1 MSKKSS
7 EAIGKIL
14 IDAIKESGLLPWQ
27 KPWTGIVPANY
38 NSKKAYRGFNRVWL
52 SYWSAVKGFTSPYW
66 MTPKQALKAGGN
78 IKGEKTTIVVY
89 WMERFAGHGDGR
101 NLTEDQKREL
111 RKQGKQWM
119 SPIYHRV
126 LNLDQIKGI
135 DLPVPTMAPV
145 DPIEAAE
152 AVFAN
157 MPNPPEYIE
166 AAGDRCFY
174 TPSLD
179 TVTMC
184 KKEQFHSV
192 EAYYATKAHEYI
204 HSTGHKSRLDREFVN
219 ECAPFGSTNYSK
231 EELVAEIG
239 AAMLCGEIGI
249 DPIIDNSVAYLQ
261 SWIKNLEDAP
271 MELVKAC
278 TKAQKAV
285 EYILDDGKEMEATE
299 AA

>member
-1 MSKKSS
+1 VAKSA

-14 IDAIKESGLLPWQ
+14 IDAIKESGILPWQ
-27 KPWTGIVPANY
+27 KPWTGVVPANY
-38 NSKKAYRGFNRVWL
+38 NSKRAYRGFNRVWL
-52 SYWSAVKGFTSPYW
+52 SYWSAVKGYSSPYW
-66 MTPKQALKAGGN
+66 MTPKQAMAAGGN

-89 WMERFAGHGDGR
+89 WMQKYPGHGDGR
-101 NLTEDQKREL
+101 NLTEEQKREM
-111 RKQGKQWM
+111 RKNGQFYM

-126 LNLDQIKGI
+126 LNLDQVKGV

-145 DPIEAAE
+145 DPIESAE

-157 MPNPPEYIE
+157 MPNPPHYVE

-184 KKEQFHSV
+184 KKEQFHSI

-204 HSTGHKSRLDREFVN
+204 HSTGHSSRLNRDGV
-219 ECAPFGSTNYSK
+219 ADMDTFGSRKYSK

-278 TKAQKAV
+278 TKAQNAV
-285 EYILDDGKEMEATE
+285 EYILDNKAEQEATE